1 MQSFKQYFDEAM
13 SAKTRMKMRAA
24 ARKNKA
30 KIALGRKKAA
40 KKIASPEKIKSR
52 AEKQARNVFIKKIL
66 KGKNKND
73 LGFAARNELE
83 NKLKKKKGAIQR
95 LAKKL
100 RPIVKAQDRAKL
112 KQDDGD

>member
-1 MQSFKQYFDEAM
+1 MVSLLTPLLNNLFLTE
-13 SAKTRMKMRAA
+13 
-24 ARKNKA
+24 
-30 KIALGRKKAA
+30 
-40 KKIASPEKIKSR
+40 EKIKSR

>member
-1 MQSFKQYFDEAM
+1 MQSFKEFIDEAM
-13 SAKTRMKMRAA
+13 TAKTRMKMRAA

-40 KKIASPEKIKSR
+40 KKIASPEKIKAR

-112 KQDDGD
+112 KQDSGE